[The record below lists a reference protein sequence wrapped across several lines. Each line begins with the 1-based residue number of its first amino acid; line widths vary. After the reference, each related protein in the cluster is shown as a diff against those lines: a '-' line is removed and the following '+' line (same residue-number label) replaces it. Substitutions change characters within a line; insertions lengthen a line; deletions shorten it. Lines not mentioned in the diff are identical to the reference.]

1 ASSLFSAATVF
12 AAGTT
17 TTSVTVHKLLA
28 TDGDM
33 DKIANE
39 LETGN
44 YAGNK
49 VGVLPAN
56 AKEIAGVM
64 FVWDVAL
71 EAGDYALTEVA
82 TGFDLK
88 LTDAGLAKVNDQ
100 NAEKTVKIT
109 YS

>member
-1 ASSLFSAATVF
+1 MKSINKFLTMLAALLLTASSLFSAATVF

-56 AKEIAGVM
+56 AKEIVRL
-64 FVWDVAL
+64 DK
-71 EAGDYALTEVA
+71 Y
-82 TGFDLK
+82 
-88 LTDAGLAKVNDQ
+88 
-100 NAEKTVKIT
+100 
-109 YS
+109 